1 MFLRSPACRLV
12 AVLLSLCT
20 SPLAAATLPTGFA
33 ETQVA
38 SSLAS
43 PTAMAFAPDGRLFV
57 AEQGGKLRVI
67 KNGTLL
73 PTPFLTVTVN
83 SNGERGLLGVTFDP
97 DFPASPYVYVYYTAT
112 TPTIHN
118 RVSRFTASGDTA
130 VAGSETVLLDLNT
143 LDAEIHNGGALHF
156 GLDGK
161 LYIAVGENGNAANAQ
176 TLGNLLGKI
185 LRINRDGSI
194 PTDNPFYGT
203 ASGSNR
209 AIWALGLRNPFTFS
223 FKPGSSRMF
232 INDVG
237 LSTWEEIDDGIAG
250 SNYGWPTTEGPTSD
264 PRFRGPLFWYGHGP
278 SITTEGCAI
287 TGGAFYNPATP
298 QFPSSY
304 TGTYFFGDYCNGWI
318 RRYDPATNTASAFA
332 TNVSGEVDL
341 RVAGDGSLYYLAR
354 DAGAVYRVSYTGSQA
369 PGITTQPANRTVA
382 VGQSATFT
390 VAASGTAPL
399 SYQWRRNG
407 GNISGATAASYTL
420 ASAQL
425 ADNGAVFD
433 VVVTN
438 SFGSATSN
446 TATLTVTANSL
457 PSATITA
464 PANNTLYSA
473 GDTITYS
480 GTGTDPEDG
489 KLPASAFTWQVDF
502 HHDTHIHPFIPATS
516 GATGGTFTIPRVG
529 ETSANVWFRIHLTVK
544 DSGGLTSTTYVD
556 VVPRKV
562 TLSLATSPTGLQV
575 TLDGQPVTAPT
586 SVVAVV
592 GLTRTLGVVSP
603 QTVGGVT
610 YEFVSWSDG
619 GAAAHSI
626 NTPASN
632 TTYTATFRVAS
643 GGGGGGT
650 NGLSAAYFSN
660 VDLTGTPVT
669 RTDPTID
676 FDWGDG
682 SPAPAIG
689 INNFSARWTGQV
701 TPKVSGA
708 QTFYTLSDDGVRL
721 WVNGFLLIDNWTDH
735 GPTENSGTINLTAGQ
750 RYDLKMEYYEHSN
763 GAVARLLWSAAGVA
777 KEVVPASQLFPSG
790 ATPPPPPPPPPGTNG
805 LSASYFNT
813 VNLTGTPVT
822 RTDPNVD
829 FDWGDGSPAP
839 GIDINNF
846 SARWTGQITPKVS
859 GTQTFYTLSD
869 DGVRLWINGFLLIDN
884 WTDHGP
890 TENSGT
896 INLTAGQRY
905 DLKMEF
911 YEHSNGAVARLS
923 WSAAGIAKEVVPASQ
938 LFPSG
943 GGTPPPPPPNPS
955 TPGLAASYFNGMTLT
970 GTPVTRVDPN
980 INFDW
985 DTGSPAAGIGTNNF
999 SARWTGKVT
1008 PKVTGTH
1015 TFYTQSDDGIRLW
1028 VNGVLLIDNWTDHP
1042 PTENSNTLFLNA
1054 GQAYDLKV
1062 EYYENIG
1069 GAVAKLLWAAP
1080 GLAKEVVPP
1089 AQLTTP

>member
-12 AVLLSLCT
+12 AVLLSLY
-20 SPLAAATLPTGFA
+20 SFPLAAATLPTGFA

-38 SSLAS
+38 SGLAS

-67 KNGTLL
+67 KNGALL
-73 PTPFLTVTVN
+73 PTPFLTVAVD

-112 TPTIHN
+112 SPTFHN

-143 LDAEIHNGGALHF
+143 LEAEIHNGGALHF
-156 GLDGK
+156 GPDGK
-161 LYIAVGENGNAANAQ
+161 LYIAVGENGNSANAQ

-194 PTDNPFYGT
+194 PTDNPFYST
-203 ASGSNR
+203 ATGSNR

-237 LSTWEEIDDGIAG
+237 QSAWEEIDDGIAG
-250 SNYGWPTTEGPTSD
+250 SNYGWPATEGPTTD
-264 PRFRGPLFWYGHGP
+264 TRFRSPLFWYGHGP

-341 RVAGDGSLYYLAR
+341 RVADDGSLYYLAR

-369 PGITTQPANRTVA
+369 PGITTQPASRTVA

-407 GNISGATAASYTL
+407 GNIAGATAASYTL

-438 SFGSATSN
+438 GFGSATSN
-446 TATLTVTANSL
+446 TATLTVTSNSA
-457 PSATITA
+457 PAATITA

-489 KLPASAFTWQVDF
+489 NLPASAFTWQVDF
-502 HHDTHIHPFIPATS
+502 HHDTHLHPFIPATS
-516 GATGGTFTIPRVG
+516 GSTGGSFTIPRVG
-529 ETSANVWFRIHLTVK
+529 ETSANVWYRIHLTVK

-562 TLSLATSPTGLQV
+562 TLSLATSPSGLQV

-586 SVVAVV
+586 SVVGVV
-592 GLTRTLGVVSP
+592 GITRTLGVVSP
-603 QTVGGVT
+603 QTVGGVS

-619 GAAAHSI
+619 GAATHSI

-643 GGGGGGT
+643 GGGGT
-650 NGLSAAYFSN
+650 NGLSASYFNSVN
-660 VDLTGTPVT
+660 LTGTPVT
-669 RTDPTID
+669 RVDPTID

-682 SPAPAIG
+682 SPAAGID

-721 WVNGFLLIDNWTDH
+721 WVNGVLLIDNWTDH

-763 GAVARLLWSAAGVA
+763 GAVARLSWSAAGVA
-777 KEVVPASQLFPSG
+777 KEVVP
-790 ATPPPPPPPPPGTNG
+790 T
-805 LSASYFNT
+805 
-813 VNLTGTPVT
+813 
-822 RTDPNVD
+822 
-829 FDWGDGSPAP
+829 
-839 GIDINNF
+839 
-846 SARWTGQITPKVS
+846 
-859 GTQTFYTLSD
+859 
-869 DGVRLWINGFLLIDN
+869 
-884 WTDHGP
+884 
-890 TENSGT
+890 
-896 INLTAGQRY
+896 
-905 DLKMEF
+905 
-911 YEHSNGAVARLS
+911 
-923 WSAAGIAKEVVPASQ
+923 SQ

-943 GGTPPPPPPNPS
+943 GGTPPPPNPS
-955 TPGLAASYFNGMTLT
+955 TPGLAASYFNGMTFT
-970 GTPVTRVDPN
+970 GTPVTRTDPN
-980 INFDW
+980 IDFDW
-985 DTGSPAAGIGTNNF
+985 DTGSPAAGIGINNF

-1008 PKVTGTH
+1008 AKVTGTH

-1028 VNGVLLIDNWTDHP
+1028 VNGVLLVDNWTDHP

-1069 GAVAKLLWAAP
+1069 GAVARLLWSAP
-1080 GLAKEVVPP
+1080 GLAKEVVP
-1089 AQLTTP
+1089 ASQLTTP

>member
-1 MFLRSPACRLV
+1 MFLRSPAFRLV
-12 AVLLSLCT
+12 AVLSLFT
-20 SPLAAATLPTGFA
+20 LPLAAATLPTGFA

-38 SSLAS
+38 SGLAS

-67 KNGTLL
+67 KNGSLL
-73 PTPFLTVTVN
+73 PAPFLTVTVS

-97 DFPASPYVYVYYTAT
+97 SFPASPYVYVYYTAT
-112 TPTIHN
+112 TPTVHN

-130 VAGSETVLLDLNT
+130 VAGSETVLLDLND

-156 GLDGK
+156 GPDGK
-161 LYIAVGENGNAANAQ
+161 LYIAVGENGNSANAQ

-185 LRINRDGSI
+185 LRIDKDGSI

-203 ASGSNR
+203 TSGSNR

-237 LSTWEEIDDGIAG
+237 QSTWEEIDDGIAG
-250 SNYGWPTTEGPTSD
+250 SNYGWPTTEGPTTDS
-264 PRFRGPLFWYGHGP
+264 RFRAPLFWYAHGP
-278 SITTEGCAI
+278 SNTTEGCAI
-287 TGGAFYNPATP
+287 TGGAFYDPATP

-318 RRYDPATNTASAFA
+318 QRYDPATNTASAFA
-332 TNVSGEVDL
+332 TNVPGEVDL
-341 RVAGDGSLYYLAR
+341 RVADDGSLFYLAR

-369 PGITTQPANRTVA
+369 PGITMQPASRTVA
-382 VGQSATFT
+382 AGQSATFT

-399 SYQWRRNG
+399 GYQWRRNG

-438 SFGSATSN
+438 GFGSATSN
-446 TATLTVTANSL
+446 TATLTVTSNST
-457 PSATITA
+457 PAATITA

-473 GDTITYS
+473 GDTIAYS

-489 KLPASAFTWQVDF
+489 NLPASAFTWQVDF
-502 HHDTHIHPFIPATS
+502 HHDTHLHPFIPATS

-529 ETSANVWFRIHLTVK
+529 ETSANVWYRIHLTVK

-562 TLSLATSPTGLQV
+562 TLSLATSPSGLQV
-575 TLDGQPVTAPT
+575 TLDGQPVTAPA
-586 SVVAVV
+586 SVVGVV

-603 QTVGGVT
+603 QTAGGVS

-619 GAAAHSI
+619 GTAIHSI

-643 GGGGGGT
+643 GGGAT
-650 NGLSAAYFSN
+650 NGLSATYFGN
-660 VDLTGTPVT
+660 VDLTGTTVT
-669 RTDPTID
+669 RVDPTID

-682 SPAPAIG
+682 SPAPGIG

-701 TPKVSGA
+701 TPKVSGT

-721 WVNGFLLIDNWTDH
+721 WVNGVLLIDNWTDH
-735 GPTENSGTINLTAGQ
+735 APTENSGTINLTAGQ
-750 RYDLKMEYYEHSN
+750 RYDLKMEFYEHSN
-763 GAVARLLWSAAGVA
+763 GAVARLLWSAPGVA
-777 KEVVPASQLFPSG
+777 KEVVPTSQLFPSG
-790 ATPPPPPPPPPGTNG
+790 ATPPPPPPPPGTNG
-805 LSASYFNT
+805 LSASYFNS
-813 VNLTGTPVT
+813 VDLTGTPVT

-839 GIDINNF
+839 GIGINNF
-846 SARWTGQITPKVS
+846 SVRWTGQIAPKVS
-859 GTQTFYTLSD
+859 GAQTFYTLSD
-869 DGVRLWINGFLLIDN
+869 DGVRLWVNGVLLIDN

-911 YEHSNGAVARLS
+911 YEHSNGAVVRLS
-923 WSAAGIAKEVVPASQ
+923 WAAPGVAKEVVPASQ

-955 TPGLAASYFNGMTLT
+955 TAGLAASYFNGMTLT

-980 INFDW
+980 LNFDW
-985 DTGSPAAGIGTNNF
+985 DTGSPAVGIGTNNF

-1008 PKVTGTH
+1008 SKVTGTH

-1028 VNGVLLIDNWTDHP
+1028 VNGVLLVDNWTDHA

-1062 EYYENIG
+1062 EYYENAG
-1069 GAVAKLLWAAP
+1069 GAVAKLLWSAP
-1080 GLAKEVVPP
+1080 GLAKEVVPTS
-1089 AQLTTP
+1089 QLTTP